1 MKHVMKK
8 NSGGGDCD
16 PRPKAS
22 EQTIHLRVICGGNSE
37 NGVYIDYM
45 AYNAYFHVL
54 FENPDSFF
62 SRVTRYGF
70 FKFCVLLKNGV
81 R

>member
-1 MKHVMKK
+1 M
-8 NSGGGDCD
+8 
-16 PRPKAS
+16 
-22 EQTIHLRVICGGNSE
+22 ICGGNGE

-45 AYNAYFHVL
+45 AHNAYFHVL

-70 FKFCVLLKNGV
+70 FKYYVLIKMAFANLMSATFFSNEIQNLSFLHEI
-81 R
+81 